1 MDNILLKLKVIN
13 EKDKLN
19 KCLHLLEEG
28 VSRLHNE
35 GRINIDKSEY
45 LKGFI
50 NRLIEQEKD
59 FLVSEP
65 EEYFDL
71 YMEDDDIYDELDLM

>member
-19 KCLHLLEEG
+19 KCLCLLEEG
-28 VSRLHNE
+28 VSKLHNE

-45 LKGFI
+45 LKDFI

-71 YMEDDDIYDELDLM
+71 YMEDDDIYDESDLM